1 MSEDQGNKRLKIGPA
16 ASGEDARD
24 ARIYALE
31 HENAHLRQQ
40 LLSSNAEVARL
51 RQQLQWRQ
59 GNHGALT
66 VNTLTVAVVDL
77 SRINF
82 GLLAQIASFVGTSRE
97 LLNLALTCKSFGR
110 RQPAS
115 GLDLSLAEEVA
126 RQVVSSGR
134 NDVEGARITLS
145 PYVRGRTTW
154 LSILH
159 ESEGPL
165 KFDKLLGRGIE
176 HPNGVKTSVYCG
188 SANFCTAVASNYVME
203 SGIHRAEFLFS
214 GLPYIGIVRPM
225 PNLDPDRYASDDFHF
240 FESSLRDDFLAA
252 RIDEWGTGIVHACE
266 YNSED
271 GLCEYTN
278 WAGEDG
284 LDDWEG
290 AEGFITGDKIGMTLD
305 LDDGTLTVYKNDRRL
320 GVMIDGLSGSY
331 CWYVSLTNKEA
342 VTIKHR
348 RIRVLEV

>member
-1 MSEDQGNKRLKIGPA
+1 MSVDQGNKRLKFGPA

-24 ARIYALE
+24 ARNYALE

-110 RQPAS
+110 QQPAS

-126 RQVVSSGR
+126 RQVVRSGR
-134 NDVEGARITLS
+134 NGVEGARITLS

-154 LSILH
+154 LSILR

-176 HPNGVKTSVYCG
+176 HPTGVKTSAKSDG
-188 SANFCTAVASNYVME
+188 LCTAFASNYVME
-203 SGIHRAEFLFS
+203 SGIHYAEFLFS
-214 GLPYIGIVRPM
+214 GFPYIGISRPM
-225 PNLDPDRYASDDFHF
+225 PNLNLDSYANGDFHF
-240 FESSLRDDFLAA
+240 FDQSLRGDFLAE
-252 RIDEWGTGIVHACE
+252 RTDEWGIGDVHACE
-266 YNSED
+266 YSCDD
-271 GLCEYTN
+271 GLCECTN
-278 WAGEDG
+278 WANEQEMGH
-284 LDDWEG
+284 WEG
-290 AEGFITGDKIGMTLD
+290 ADYCKSGDKIGMTLN
-305 LDDGTLTVYKNDRRL
+305 LDAGTLTVYKNDRRL
-320 GVMIDGLSGSY
+320 DVMVEGLTGSY
-331 CWYVSLTNKEA
+331 
-342 VTIKHR
+342 
-348 RIRVLEV
+348 